1 MDRGAVLALTV
12 AGAAVAISM
21 SVAAWITSAP
31 QATPRPPPPAPAALR
46 GAPPPTAD
54 EITRRIEALEDRL
67 EKNPDD
73 LAGWKMLG
81 RSYMA
86 KELYMQAV
94 GAYVRAAQIDPRD
107 PEVAGALKQLEG
119 VARGKGRHE
128 DVPRPR

>member
-1 MDRGAVLALTV
+1 MERGAVLALVV
-12 AGAAVAISM
+12 AGAAIAISM
-21 SVAAWITSAP
+21 SVAAWIASAP
-31 QATPRPPPPAPAALR
+31 TAPARPLPQAAAAR
-46 GAPPPTAD
+46 PATAPSAD
-54 EITRRIEALEDRL
+54 EIEARIRGLEERL

-86 KELYMQAV
+86 KDLYMQAV